1 MSTSFARHALALSF
15 AAAAASCGPVGATSV
30 ISDAELATAR
40 AHAADGDRYAV
51 YETTSADLYLQ
62 KAREE
67 QGRAHY
73 GEAAQLARKS
83 VELAEQAAQ
92 KASVQRAS
100 GPAQAAPRA
109 TIQHAAPA
117 AKPSPASTGKPP
129 AAPKPPPASTPQ
141 DPK

>member
-1 MSTSFARHALALSF
+1 LATSFARNALALSF

-30 ISDAELATAR
+30 IHDAEVAAAR
-40 AHAADGDRYAV
+40 AHAADGDRYAI

-67 QGRAHY
+67 QGRARY

-83 VELAEQAAQ
+83 IDLAEQASQ
-92 KASVQRAS
+92 KASAQRAS
-100 GPAQAAPRA
+100 GPSPVAPRA
-109 TIQHAAPA
+109 TIQHTTPA
-117 AKPSPASTGKPP
+117 SKPSPASTG
-129 AAPKPPPASTPQ
+129 KPPPASTPQ

>member
-1 MSTSFARHALALSF
+1 MTPSFARHALALSF

-30 ISDAELATAR
+30 IHDAEAANAR

-67 QGRAHY
+67 QGRARY
-73 GEAAQLARKS
+73 SEAAQLARKS
-83 VELAEQAAQ
+83 IELAEQAAQ
-92 KASVQRAS
+92 KASAQRVS
-100 GPAQAAPRA
+100 GPTPVAPRA
-109 TIQHAAPA
+109 TIQHATPA
-117 AKPSPASTGKPP
+117 TKPS
-129 AAPKPPPASTPQ
+129 PASTPQ